1 MVPIVRGIASLAVV
15 MMLGAPASA
24 SRVHLH
30 RPPRGFQMRMG
41 KFTVPPA
48 HEREVCEYRT
58 FPNEK
63 PMDVQQFEFKMNAGT
78 HHFALWAYFGGDR
91 NAADFPKGIAEA
103 PGCIGLG
110 PRDSYQRAL
119 LGGAPNTHELTRFP
133 PGIALR
139 LDPHQPVFLN
149 SHYINASL
157 TTPLTPDIVF
167 NVVPARKGTVLH
179 HAENMTIGA
188 YDIHIPPLS
197 TASTTA
203 DWVVPFDLN
212 VIQLSS
218 HQHKRGTRVR
228 INLAAGGQDMGQI
241 FENDDWDHPYEYWT
255 VTPLRL
261 KQGDV
266 FRFTCDWKN
275 NDDHPVTFGVTTD
288 DEMCFMTGYYYRD
301 DESSPP
307 PQVPSC
313 FLQDR
318 GLLCNATTVH

>member
-1 MVPIVRGIASLAVV
+1 M
-15 MMLGAPASA
+15 
-24 SRVHLH
+24 
-30 RPPRGFQMRMG
+30 
-41 KFTVPPA
+41 
-48 HEREVCEYRT
+48 
-58 FPNEK
+58 
-63 PMDVQQFEFKMNAGT
+63 
-78 HHFALWAYFGGDR
+78 
-91 NAADFPKGIAEA
+91 
-103 PGCIGLG
+103 
-110 PRDSYQRAL
+110 
-119 LGGAPNTHELTRFP
+119 
-133 PGIALR
+133 
-139 LDPHQPVFLN
+139 
-149 SHYINASL
+149 
-157 TTPLTPDIVF
+157 
-167 NVVPARKGTVLH
+167 PARKGTVLH

-228 INLAAGGQDMGQI
+228 INLTAGGQDMGQI

-307 PQVPSC
+307 PQAPSC